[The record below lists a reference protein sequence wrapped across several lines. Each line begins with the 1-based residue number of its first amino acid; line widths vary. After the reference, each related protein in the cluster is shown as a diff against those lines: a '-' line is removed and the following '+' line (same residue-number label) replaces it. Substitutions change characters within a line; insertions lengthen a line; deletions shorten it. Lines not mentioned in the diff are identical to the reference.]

1 MEEGELLQILQPL
14 APGLSGIGRPCPLPQ
29 HACTLCVDS
38 DPGALEAVCHGGP
51 AGGHGRPHPC
61 HLADCGP
68 LHRTIEVPFEEALGS
83 GGLAGHT
90 GGRASGA
97 AGGLEEKSCP
107 WEVCSSPGYLSS
119 SPCFLEGALA
129 DTLNSCDERKR
140 WGSGRM
146 GRFSDIVKVREQA
159 LIRCLGKCSQAW
171 SWIWNE
177 N

>member
-1 MEEGELLQILQPL
+1 MLV
-14 APGLSGIGRPCPLPQ
+14 
-29 HACTLCVDS
+29 LCVLTQT
-38 DPGALEAVCHGGP
+38 LEPWKLYATVGLLVGMDVLT
-51 AGGHGRPHPC
+51 
-61 HLADCGP
+61 LAIWQIVDP